1 MIQQL
6 NDLIGKKFSYKGNE
20 IVIKS
25 IKRVYSVYVVLCDKK
40 TYNFYESEV
49 SVFLKEIIEIPRVN
63 FKPETL
69 EKRKMELQ
77 KTQKTTEVVRTE
89 NLNLDIKLVLFE
101 ILEKVRSDKGY
112 IPQANAVCN
121 IVTQMINV
129 QKLEMQL
136 KKK

>member
-49 SVFLKEIIEIPRVN
+49 SVFLKEIIEIPTVKV
-63 FKPETL
+63 KPETL

>member
-49 SVFLKEIIEIPRVN
+49 SVFLKEIIEIPTIN
-63 FKPETL
+63 IKPETL